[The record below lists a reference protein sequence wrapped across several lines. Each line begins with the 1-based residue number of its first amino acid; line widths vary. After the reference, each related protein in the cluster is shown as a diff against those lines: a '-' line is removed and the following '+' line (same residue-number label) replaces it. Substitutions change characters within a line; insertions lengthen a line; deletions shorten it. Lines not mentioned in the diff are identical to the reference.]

1 MRRSKY
7 CGEVNREDEGKI
19 LTLQGWVHT
28 ARDHGGVI
36 FVDLRDRTG
45 KFQVVFSPDVNKKLH
60 EEAKKLRSEY
70 VIEVTGPVSRRPAG
84 TENPNLAT
92 GDWEIYA
99 TDLKILNTAKHPP
112 FEIEDD
118 IDIKESLRLQYRY
131 IDLRRHGMFNN
142 LFVRHKL
149 YQVTRKYFDENGFI
163 EVETPFLTK
172 STPEGARDFLVPSRL
187 NLGTFYA
194 LPQSPQLFKQILM
207 VSGFDRYF
215 QIVKC
220 FRDEDLRAD
229 RQPEFTQIDVE
240 MSFVEREDVI
250 EVMEGLIYR
259 IFKDVAGVELTTP
272 FPVISYQEAMDKYGS
287 DAPDLR
293 YDLTLKDVTE
303 IAGKSKFKVFADVV
317 GKGGIVKGITVPG
330 GVKYSRK
337 ELDDL
342 TDFAFDFG
350 AKGLAWVKI
359 QNEGWQS
366 PIAKFF
372 AEEEKVEIQKRMDAG
387 IGDLMIF
394 IADAPDVTY
403 DVLGRLR
410 KEIAGRENLIDENKL
425 AFTWVVD
432 FPLFEWSGEEKRW
445 VSVHHPF
452 TMPFDEDIDLL
463 EKEPQKVRAKAYD
476 IVLNGIEIGGG
487 SIRIHRKDIQEKVF
501 KAIGI
506 SEEEARLKF
515 GFLLDALEYG
525 APPHGGIA
533 FGLDRLVMLI
543 LKESSIREVIAFPKT
558 QRGQDLM
565 SGAPS
570 PVSYEQLLE
579 LGIVVKKKS

>member
-1 MRRSKY
+1 MKRSKY
-7 CGEVNREDEGKI
+7 CVEINQQDEGKT
-19 LTLQGWVHT
+19 LTLQGWVHS

-45 KFQVVFSPDVNKKLH
+45 IFQVVFSPEVDPKIH

-84 TENPNLAT
+84 TENPNLPT
-92 GDWEIYA
+92 GNWEMYA
-99 TDLKILNTAKHPP
+99 RELKILNIAKHPP

-118 IDIKESLRLQYRY
+118 LDVKEALRLKYRY
-131 IDLRRHGMFNN
+131 IDLRRPKMFRN
-142 LFVRHKL
+142 FYVRHKL
-149 YQVTRKYFDENGFI
+149 YQVARRYFDESGFI

-187 NLGTFYA
+187 NPGTFYA

-207 VSGFDRYF
+207 VAGFDRYF

-240 MSFVEREDVI
+240 MSFVEREDVM
-250 EVMEGLIYR
+250 EVMEGLLYS
-259 IFKDVAGVELTTP
+259 IFKEVAGIELSIP
-272 FPVISYQEAMDKYGS
+272 FPRMSYDTAMENYGS

-293 YDLTLKDVTE
+293 FELTLKNISE
-303 IAGKSKFKVFADVV
+303 IADKSNFKVFADVV
-317 GKGGIVKGITVPG
+317 KKGGVVKGLTVPG

-342 TDFAFDFG
+342 TNFAMEFG

-359 QNEGWQS
+359 QENGWQS

-372 AEEEKVEIQKRMDAG
+372 SDEEKKQIEAKMEAG
-387 IGDLMIF
+387 KGDLMMF
-394 IADAPDVTY
+394 VADTKDVAN

-410 KEIAGRENLIDENKL
+410 KRIAEKEGLIDENKL

-432 FPLFEWSGEEKRW
+432 FPLFEWSEEEKRW
-445 VSVHHPF
+445 VSMHHPF
-452 TMPFDEDIDLL
+452 TMPFDEDIDFL
-463 EKEPQKVRAKAYD
+463 ESAPEKVRAKAYD
-476 IVLNGIEIGGG
+476 VVLNGIEIGGG

-501 KAIGI
+501 RAIGI
-506 SEEEARLKF
+506 SDEEAQLKF
-515 GFLLDALEYG
+515 GFLLEALEYG

-543 LKESSIREVIAFPKT
+543 LKENSIRDVIAFPKT
-558 QRGQDLM
+558 QKGQDLM
-565 SGAPS
+565 SEAPS
-570 PVSYEQLLE
+570 PVSPDQLLE
-579 LGIVVKKKS
+579 LGIIVKKKS